1 MNYKVA
7 MSIFFMLTVTAFA
20 QQPGR
25 AELAKAL
32 QQSESEL
39 ETCRQ
44 TVRTLQNALSE
55 TDALITARKSVSD
68 SLLTNLRKQLFLQDS
83 VTILLKTNS
92 DTLQRM
98 VLDYSGKLDEINR
111 LYVHELKRQTRPW
124 FFTGNGLKG
133 LMYGV
138 FVGAA
143 LGLVYGLA
151 H

>member
-1 MNYKVA
+1 MNR
-7 MSIFFMLTVTAFA
+7 TVRILLVLLFSVPLLA
-20 QQPGR
+20 QQPGK
-25 AELAKAL
+25 AELARAL

-44 TVRTLQNALSE
+44 TVRTLQNALTE
-55 TDALITARKSVSD
+55 TDMLLSARKSVSD
-68 SLLTNLRKQLFLQDS
+68 SLLSNLRKQLSVQDS

-98 VLDYSGKLDEINR
+98 VLDYSDKLDEINR
-111 LYVHELKRQTRPW
+111 LYVHELKQQTRPW
-124 FFTGNGLKG
+124 FFTDNGLKG
-133 LMYGV
+133 LMYGI

-151 H
+151 Q

>member
-1 MNYKVA
+1 MNR
-7 MSIFFMLTVTAFA
+7 MMIIFLLFWFSTPLPA
-20 QQPGR
+20 QQPGK
-25 AELAKAL
+25 ADLAHAL
-32 QQSESEL
+32 QQSEAEL

-44 TVRTLQNALSE
+44 TVRTLQQALNE
-55 TDALITARKSVSD
+55 TDALISARKEVSD
-68 SLLTNLRKQLFLQDS
+68 SLLSNLRKQLLVQDS
-83 VTILLKTNS
+83 VTVLLKTNG

-98 VLDYSGKLDEINR
+98 VLDYNDKLGELNR
-111 LYVHELKRQTRPW
+111 LYVHELNQQTRPW

-143 LGLVYGLA
+143 LGLIYGLA